1 MDRHR
6 EVLNCGESGDV
17 SQGAD
22 PETVNRPPALPWRTP
37 AFPSAPT
44 TGAPA
49 QNPLVLRFCRA
60 CTTHGDITIINHF
73 RCKEAENWGAG
84 SGVFSSKPLNCDRSI
99 GRSEFAL
106 VRVCSTIHW
115 DSTRR
120 QGSSCHSRALRRRQR
135 LARQPGDASPTV
147 GNSHCRRLSAD
158 SSTAVEEH
166 DQKSQRPVDDSL
178 RGRHTG

>member
-6 EVLNCGESGDV
+6 EVLDCGESGDV

-22 PETVNRPPALPWRTP
+22 PETANRPPALPRRIP
-37 AFPSAPT
+37 AFPSAPAIR
-44 TGAPA
+44 APA
-49 QNPLVLRFCRA
+49 QKPIVLRFCRA
-60 CTTHGDITIINHF
+60 CTTHGDITFINHF

-84 SGVFSSKPLNCDRSI
+84 CGVFTSKPLNCDRSI

-120 QGSSCHSRALRRRQR
+120 QGPSWHSRVNPQTATARPTTGRCQPNRRQQS
-135 LARQPGDASPTV
+135 LPTAF
-147 GNSHCRRLSAD
+147 GQLIDC
-158 SSTAVEEH
+158 
-166 DQKSQRPVDDSL
+166 
-178 RGRHTG
+178 G